1 MKEFIKRHK
10 WIKVVVIL
18 FVILF
23 LLLLAVLMFL
33 KSWPAFGGRASAED
47 RQDYEARA
55 ENYRDGRFY
64 NDGDFQIVRETE
76 QTDEHIMSSKGT
88 EPEGE
93 LPVVESSYDEELP
106 EDEVRVTWFGH
117 SSLLLQMHGMNILID
132 PVFSERS
139 SPVSFVGN
147 KRFSHPPVEVG
158 DLPAID
164 LLVLSHDHYDHLD
177 YNVIKEIDGKV
188 GQYIVPLGVENHLE
202 RWGVDEKK
210 IRNMAWW
217 EETTVGD
224 LTVGCTPARH
234 YSGRSLD
241 DQFATLWASWVFQ
254 DEYHKVFESG
264 DSGYGDQYEKIHDK
278 YGDFDFVMTD
288 CAQYDV
294 NWPEVHMF
302 PEEAVQAVQSLGAK
316 AAMPIHWGAFALANH
331 PWDDSVERFVAAG
344 EQAGLQIVTPQIG
357 ETMNLNRMESSMEHW
372 WKDIL

>member
-1 MKEFIKRHK
+1 MKKFIKRHK

-33 KSWPAFGGRASAED
+33 KLWPAFGGRASAED
-47 RQDYEARA
+47 RKDYEARA

-76 QTDEHIMSSKGT
+76 QTDEHIISSKGT
-88 EPEGE
+88 KPEDE
-93 LPVVESSYDEELP
+93 IPVVEPSYDEELP

-139 SPVSFVGN
+139 SPVSFAGN
-147 KRFSHPPVEVG
+147 KRFSHPLVEVG
-158 DLPAID
+158 DLPVID

-217 EETTVGD
+217 EEMTVGG

>member
-1 MKEFIKRHK
+1 
-10 WIKVVVIL
+10 
-18 FVILF
+18 
-23 LLLLAVLMFL
+23 
-33 KSWPAFGGRASAED
+33 
-47 RQDYEARA
+47 
-55 ENYRDGRFY
+55 
-64 NDGDFQIVRETE
+64 
-76 QTDEHIMSSKGT
+76 
-88 EPEGE
+88 
-93 LPVVESSYDEELP
+93 
-106 EDEVRVTWFGH
+106 
-117 SSLLLQMHGMNILID
+117 MHGMNILID

-139 SPVSFVGN
+139 SPVSFAGN
-147 KRFSHPPVEVG
+147 KRFSHPPVRVE
-158 DLPAID
+158 DLPSVD
-164 LLVLSHDHYDHLD
+164 LLILSHDHYDHL
-177 YNVIKEIDGKV
+177 
-188 GQYIVPLGVENHLE
+188 E
-202 RWGVDEKK
+202 RWGVEEKK

-217 EETTVGD
+217 EETTVNG

-264 DSGYGDQYEKIHDK
+264 DSGYGSQYEKIHEK

-302 PEEAVQAVQSLGAK
+302 PEEAVQAVQALGAK
-316 AAMPIHWGAFALANH
+316 AAMPIHWGAFTLANH

-357 ETMNLNRMESSMEHW
+357 ETMNLNSMESSMKRW

>member
-1 MKEFIKRHK
+1 MKKFIKKHK

-18 FVILF
+18 FVILL
-23 LLLLAVLMFL
+23 LLLLAALLFL
-33 KSWPAFGGRASAED
+33 KLWPAFGGRASAED
-47 RQDYEARA
+47 RQDYEART

-76 QTDEHIMSSKGT
+76 QTDEHIISSKGMK
-88 EPEGE
+88 PEGE
-93 LPVVESSYDEELP
+93 LPVAEPSYDEELS

-132 PVFSERS
+132 PVLSERS

-147 KRFSHPPVEVG
+147 KRFSQPPVEVG
-158 DLPAID
+158 DLPVID
-164 LLVLSHDHYDHLD
+164 LLVLSHDHYDHMD

-210 IRNMAWW
+210 IQNMAWW
-217 EETTVGD
+217 EETTVGG

-264 DSGYGDQYEKIHDK
+264 DSGYGNQYEKIHDK

-302 PEEAVQAVQSLGAK
+302 PEEAVQAAQTLGAK

-331 PWDDSVERFVAAG
+331 PWDDSVERFVATG
-344 EQAGLQIVTPQIG
+344 EQVGLQIVTPQIG
-357 ETMNLNRMESSMEHW
+357 ETMNLNSMENSMKRW
-372 WKDIL
+372 